1 MAHKL
6 EKVASDTIQ
15 ALILEKALNNGDFI
29 ETEDGTIQPKPDTDI
44 KELEATIKEYAVEIG
59 HQYSNIIAFML
70 HPLSYTALAEIV
82 TATELRENG
91 VAENMI
97 QLFAGADTS
106 GRETV
111 LDLLEPIV
119 VLNLYVAHAQE
130 IRDKV
135 EKATEEQR
143 TPTEELIIRGLIDRA
158 TTATAES
165 LKGSRGKLRANME
178 LLEQSIKNEARE
190 ATDDNSIRILFGT
203 HGEYPDGTK
212 WERDAT
218 PTEEEVY
225 KGYME

>member
-1 MAHKL
+1 MAHRL
-6 EKVASDTIQ
+6 EKIASDTIQ
-15 ALILEKALNNGDFI
+15 GLLLEKAVKAGDLV
-29 ETEDGTIQPKPDTDI
+29 ETEGGTIQPKPDTDI
-44 KELEATIKEYAVEIG
+44 KELEATIKEYAVEIAQ
-59 HQYSNIIAFML
+59 QYHHIIATML
-70 HPLSYTALAEIV
+70 HPQAYTALAEIV
-82 TATELRENG
+82 TATELREAG

-106 GRETV
+106 GREMV

-119 VLNLYVAHAQE
+119 VLKLYLAHVQE
-130 IRDKV
+130 IRDKA
-135 EKATEEQR
+135 ERDEEEQQ

-178 LLEQSIKNEARE
+178 LLEQSIKRE
-190 ATDDNSIRILFGT
+190 SKENSGDELRIVFATQ
-203 HGEYPDGTK
+203 GEYPDGTK

-218 PTEEEVY
+218 PTEAEVY